1 MIRIRA
7 VVFRFVDQ
15 FLKNYIPFCNSLNKY
30 SLNEIRS
37 IINIYILAPLLEQI
51 SYSRFV
57 FGRPKETQFPSIIN
71 VIDVKPGNNQ
81 G

>member
-1 MIRIRA
+1 M
-7 VVFRFVDQ
+7 FRFFEQ
-15 FLKNYIPFCNSLNKY
+15 FLKICIPFCNSLNKC
-30 SLNEIRS
+30 SLNEICS
-37 IINIYILAPLLEQI
+37 IINFDILAPLLEKI
-51 SYSRFV
+51 SYSSFV